1 MKVYALI
8 LAGGE
13 GKRAGGNKLSKTIK
27 EKPMLEWVI
36 ENTKKTKFTNIILI
50 SGKEVEFCNLMAK
63 KYNIIH
69 VYNEEWH
76 LGMGYTLKKG
86 IESLPKNADGFA
98 IVLGD
103 MPFIKPETMNLLIEE
118 FFNYKDIVVPV
129 FNGRKGH
136 PPIFP
141 VKYAEEMKKVCKDIG
156 AREIIKK
163 YQNRVRLV
171 ETNDVGILLD
181 IDTLSELREI
191 EV

>member
-1 MKVYALI
+1 
-8 LAGGE
+8 
-13 GKRAGGNKLSKTIK
+13 
-27 EKPMLEWVI
+27 
-36 ENTKKTKFTNIILI
+36 
-50 SGKEVEFCNLMAK
+50 MARK
-63 KYNIIH
+63 HNIIH
-69 VYNEEWH
+69 VYNEEWY

-86 IESLPKNADGFA
+86 IENLPKDIDGFA
-98 IVLGD
+98 IILGD

-141 VKYAEEMKKVCKDIG
+141 LKYAEEMKKVYKDIG

>member
-1 MKVYALI
+1 MKIYALI

-13 GKRAGGNKLSKTIK
+13 GKRAGGDKLSKVIK

-36 ENTKKTKFTNIILI
+36 ENTKKAKFTDIILI
-50 SGKEVEFCNLMAK
+50 SGKEVEFCNLMARK
-63 KYNIIH
+63 HNIIH

-86 IESLPKNADGFA
+86 IENLPKDIDGFA

-141 VKYAEEMKKVCKDIG
+141 LKYAEEMKKVCKDIG

-181 IDTLSELREI
+181 IDTLSELSEI

>member
-1 MKVYALI
+1 MKIYALI

-13 GKRAGGNKLSKTIK
+13 GKRAGGDKLSKVIK

-36 ENTKKTKFTNIILI
+36 ENTKKAKFTDIILI
-50 SGKEVEFCNLMAK
+50 SGKEVEFCNLMARK
-63 KYNIIH
+63 HNIIH

-86 IESLPKNADGFA
+86 IENLPKDIDGFA

-141 VKYAEEMKKVCKDIG
+141 LKYAEEMKKVCKDIG